1 MGFPDSHQ
9 ILLGSRIK
17 FYSSVLQMEARNS
30 EPNKLQKDSAHAW
43 IYTGSDLKPTDVSK
57 GMKLERMSLKKIFVQ
72 YQFHIYILKKR
83 IMIRIKKK
91 GRKLAFHFS

>member
-1 MGFPDSHQ
+1 MGFPDSNQ

-43 IYTGSDLKPTDVSK
+43 PYTGSDLKPTDVSK
-57 GMKLERMSLKKIFVQ
+57 GMKLERMSLKKKKSLSSINFTFIF
-72 YQFHIYILKKR
+72 
-83 IMIRIKKK
+83 
-91 GRKLAFHFS
+91 